1 MFEVEN
7 LDELEKMVSED
18 VNLKIPEISDCLI
31 RYNLDDSGKISHM
44 DFLFYTS
51 ENQESNT
58 DKILDIILDNFSK
71 FPSGEGEISISFEK
85 Q

>member
-1 MFEVEN
+1 
-7 LDELEKMVSED
+7 
-18 VNLKIPEISDCLI
+18 
-31 RYNLDDSGKISHM
+31 M
-44 DFLFYTS
+44 DFLFYTF

>member
-1 MFEVEN
+1 MFEIEN

-18 VNLKIPEISDCLI
+18 VNSKIPEISDCLI
-31 RYNLDDSGKISHM
+31 RYSLDDSGKISLM

-58 DKILDIILDNFSK
+58 DKILNIILDNFSK
-71 FPSGEGEISISFEK
+71 FPSSEGEISISFEK